1 MTSKVK
7 YNRELLEQV
16 CERDKCIVDFA
27 NIEKYNRDVRIEFVC
42 SCGKNYIKKYY
53 QIYNCSGAYCK
64 DCTQINQ
71 QKKSKQTF
79 IQKIWC

>member
-16 CERDKCIVDFA
+16 CERDKCIVDFD

-42 SCGKNYIKKYY
+42 SCGNNDVKNFRV
-53 QIYNCSGAYCK
+53 
-64 DCTQINQ
+64 INQ
-71 QKKSKQTF
+71 KGGGYCQKCTE
-79 IQKIWC
+79 KIGKIK